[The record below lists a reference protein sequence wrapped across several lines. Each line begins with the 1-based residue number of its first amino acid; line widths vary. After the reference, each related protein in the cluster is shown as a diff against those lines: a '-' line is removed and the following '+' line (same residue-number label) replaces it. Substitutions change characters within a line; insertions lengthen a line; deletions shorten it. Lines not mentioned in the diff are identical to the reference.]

1 MGISKNE
8 KNGGSLKTGHSLMR
22 TVKNNYIFW
31 LLCLPAVITFILF
44 NYIPMFGSILA
55 FKSYNYTAGI
65 LGSDWVGFDNFKF
78 FFASQDAL
86 RLTRNTLGY
95 ASVFIVVNL
104 VSAVFSALLLF
115 EVKSKT
121 CIKTYQTIMILPY
134 FLSWVIVGYIVNILL
149 NSDHGVVNQF
159 LDKFFGTT
167 VKWYTEPKWW
177 PFILTIANIWKHIGM
192 NCIMYY
198 AALMGIDSSIYEAA
212 TIDGAG
218 KIRQA
223 ISISIPSLA
232 PMMTILTIMAVGNI
246 FRSDFGLFYQV
257 PMDVGALYPTTDV
270 IDTYLYRGLRTGDV
284 GITAA
289 VGLFQSVV
297 GLVTVLVT
305 NYIVKKIEPDNAM
318 F

>member
-1 MGISKNE
+1 MGNFKKTKDSPLKRSS
-8 KNGGSLKTGHSLMR
+8 SLVR

-31 LLCLPAVITFILF
+31 LLCLPAVVTFILF

-55 FKSYNYTAGI
+55 FKSYNYTDGI
-65 LGSDWVGFDNFKF
+65 LGSRWVGLDNFKF

-95 ASVFIVVNL
+95 ASVFIIVNL
-104 VSAVFSALLLF
+104 VTAVFVALLLF
-115 EVKSKT
+115 EIKSRV
-121 CIKTYQTIMILPY
+121 CIKTYQTVMILPY

-159 LDKFFGTT
+159 LQSTFGTS

-177 PFILTIANIWKHIGM
+177 PIILTIANIWKHIGM

-198 AALMGIDSSIYEAA
+198 AALMGIDGSIYEAA

-223 ISISIPSLA
+223 VSISIPSLT

-297 GLVTVLVT
+297 GLITVMLT